1 LNIYEAVLDMVDW
14 TNDSFLIY
22 DMDSD
27 PAVFSYLSEKKGAK
41 MMMESL
47 NLEQH
52 RMDIPTALNLEL
64 KYFN

>member
-14 TNDSFLIY
+14 TNDNFLIY

-27 PAVFSYLSEKKGAK
+27 PAVFNYLSEKKGAK

-47 NLEQH
+47 NLEKYM
-52 RMDIPTALNLEL
+52 MDIPTALNLKL
-64 KYFN
+64 K